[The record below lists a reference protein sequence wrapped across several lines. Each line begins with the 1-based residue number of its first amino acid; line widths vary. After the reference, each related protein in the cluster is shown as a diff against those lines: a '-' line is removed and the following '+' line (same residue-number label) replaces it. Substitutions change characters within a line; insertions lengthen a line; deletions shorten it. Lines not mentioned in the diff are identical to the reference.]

1 MAIKSGGIF
10 RLVKVNS
17 DNERPVSQALEV
29 TALPTVF
36 GIKDGKIVHMFQG
49 MPKSEEHMKNFMMG
63 LLMPGAKFDPPVPV
77 KESEKYEELS
87 LKLIKVAGAASFSF
101 QKREMLQDR
110 IFARLDEL
118 VEAQNGDLVD
128 TEESVQ
134 ILRSLLSNIISSP
147 FETKFRR
154 VNLANKVLSQKI
166 ANFQSCIAILKNVG
180 FSQDGPDAMV
190 IAKGKRVVNVAPLTV
205 ARDQL
210 DKWIDKTRYDVAKAA
225 RARKDEQMLKELEES
240 GALDEEEDE
249 EEEKKEESVDPNQ
262 CIMKVRVEGKKKVHE
277 VKMHADDPLSK
288 VIESVPLLAGQKD
301 EMQITCV
308 AKRLIVKTTDEDAMR
323 TSLRDCKLLP
333 TAALVVKIGAGDNI
347 GGSAKGSLAE
357 RAAAERKKKKGS
369 HTMQSIGVYAK
380 DDNLKGEMIDGG
392 GGVMYE
398 QDVSDTEDEAPEGDE
413 AAAEYD
419 TISAN
424 DEAQEDEN

>member
-1 MAIKSGGIF
+1 
-10 RLVKVNS
+10 
-17 DNERPVSQALEV
+17 
-29 TALPTVF
+29 
-36 GIKDGKIVHMFQG
+36 
-49 MPKSEEHMKNFMMG
+49 
-63 LLMPGAKFDPPVPV
+63 
-77 KESEKYEELS
+77 
-87 LKLIKVAGAASFSF
+87 
-101 QKREMLQDR
+101 
-110 IFARLDEL
+110 
-118 VEAQNGDLVD
+118 
-128 TEESVQ
+128 
-134 ILRSLLSNIISSP
+134 
-147 FETKFRR
+147 
-154 VNLANKVLSQKI
+154 
-166 ANFQSCIAILKNVG
+166 LKNVG

-249 EEEKKEESVDPNQ
+249 EEEKEEESVDPNQ